1 MKPLRDTS
9 WKISYSSNT
18 HNTIAD
24 FYIPALESAI
34 QYDRKSGF
42 FSSAILSKVARGL
55 GAMLHNQGKIRLM
68 MGCQF
73 SPQDLQAIEQGYALR
88 DALLTRLDAD
98 LTPPENFAQLKHLEI
113 LSWLIQNQYLDIKI
127 AIPLQE
133 NGLPENSIQ
142 QLDPQHIFH
151 EKVGIFTDSNG
162 DKLAFN
168 GSNNESIAG
177 WEKNV
182 ESFHVYCSWEGGR
195 ELDRVEEEV
204 SRFEQLWYDLS
215 PNVRVF
221 EIPEA
226 VQQKLLNYAPTSKPT
241 WNPQIE
247 FDSRPIKNTDS
258 SALTVDGSQLIV
270 NSQQSSVNNQKPTVI
285 NEEEKQAFNQLANIH
300 QHPGCLDFCLKSIPI
315 KPWPHQIKILRR
327 VAETFP
333 KSFLIAD
340 EVGLGKTIETGLIL
354 RYLLLAKKAKRVL
367 ILSPAS
373 VQPQWQEELRE
384 KFNLHFWSYNQN
396 LFTVHSSLL
405 TEQYRQHSTVNNQQL
420 INPWNSQDLILA
432 SSHLVRRKERMQ
444 ELLAAEPWDLVILDE
459 AHHARRKSP
468 QNRKET
474 PNRLLELMQQLKDK
488 TQALILLSAT
498 PMQIDAIEVFDL
510 LNLLGIQG
518 HWSYGDNFCNY
529 FESLPSSVKPEILN
543 FWQVMSNDYFQQGGK
558 PCSRLQQFL
567 NKQDKIIA
575 YKMQDLWQRGKKISN
590 HKQLLADED
599 FINTSRQYLTVNTP
613 LKDLMFRHTR
623 DTLRQYYQRGLLAQ
637 DIPSRIV
644 QDNAISLEINREVP
658 LYQAVSNYVRHFYR
672 LAQKDQRTCRG
683 FLMTLYRKRL
693 TSSFYAI
700 KASLQRGLDC
710 LLTKQGSFITEDDYA
725 DIDEANDAV
734 ISGMESFFEEVD
746 PQEIQYLEDLLQQ
759 FENTGEDSKL
769 SHFIQILRQELSQ
782 RESAIVFTQ
791 YTDTMDYLRD
801 ALKELYGS
809 QVACYSGRGGELLK
823 VNTQH
828 STGNSEPT
836 WCVVPKEEIKHK
848 FRQDEIKILLCTESA
863 SEGLNLQNCGVLI
876 NYDMPWNPMRVEQRI
891 GRIDRIG
898 QRYTTVRIHNFY
910 YDGTVE
916 AKVYRKL
923 RDRINAFATVV
934 GNLQPILAK
943 VPTFIEQAAMSADPE
958 EEDVLMSEFDSVL
971 NAPLRPG
978 IEAMVTMDLDADLA
992 EIQKPIPPTP
1002 FTPET
1007 IEHLFTTSTILKS
1020 TGVIFQPK
1028 DEKTWLVTYKNRE
1041 YMITFYTDVFDE
1053 IPSLILMNFGEPLFA
1068 ELLRLVQNQ
1077 GKRS

>member
-1 MKPLRDTS
+1 MKPLRGTS

-133 NGLPENSIQ
+133 NGLPEDSIQ

-226 VQQKLLNYAPTSKPT
+226 VQQKLLNYAPTSQPT

-247 FDSRPIKNTDS
+247 FDSRLLKN
-258 SALTVDGSQLIV
+258 I
-270 NSQQSSVNNQKPTVI
+270 NSQQSSINSHQLTVI
-285 NEEEKQAFNQLANIH
+285 NEQEKQVFNQLANIH

-405 TEQYRQHSTVNNQQL
+405 TEQYRQQSTIN
-420 INPWNSQDLILA
+420 NPWNSQDLILA

-510 LNLLGIQG
+510 LNLLGMQG

-543 FWQVMSNDYFQQGGK
+543 FWQVMANDYFQQGGK

-567 NKQDKIIA
+567 NQQDRNIA
-575 YKMQDLWQRGKKISN
+575 YKMQDLWERGRKISN
-590 HKQLLADED
+590 YKQLLADED
-599 FINTSRQYLTVNTP
+599 FMNTSRQYLTVNTP

-828 STGNSEPT
+828 STGNSEFT
-836 WCVVPKEEIKHK
+836 WCIVPKEEIKRK

-1002 FTPET
+1002 FTPES

-1020 TGVIFQPK
+1020 TGVIFQLK
-1028 DEKTWLVTYKNRE
+1028 DEKTWLLTYKNRE
-1041 YMITFYTDVFDE
+1041 YMITFYPDMFDE
-1053 IPSLILMNFGEPLFA
+1053 IPSLRLMNFGEPLFA
-1068 ELLRLVQNQ
+1068 EFLQMTQNL
-1077 GKRS
+1077 

>member
-1 MKPLRDTS
+1 MPKILREYP

-24 FYIPALESAI
+24 FYIPALSSAI

-55 GAMLHNQGKIRLM
+55 GAMLHNQGKMRLI

-73 SPQDLQAIEQGYALR
+73 SPQDLQAIQQGYALR

-133 NGLPENSIQ
+133 NGIPESSIQ

-215 PNVRVF
+215 PKVRVF

-226 VQQKLLNYAPTSKPT
+226 VQKKLLRYVPTTKPN
-241 WNPQIE
+241 WHPQNE
-247 FDSRPIKNTDS
+247 FDSRQIKNIDI
-258 SALTVDGSQLIV
+258 SQ
-270 NSQQSSVNNQKPTVI
+270 STVI
-285 NEEEKQAFNQLANIH
+285 NEQEKQAFTQLANIH
-300 QHPGCLDFCLKSIPI
+300 QHPGCFDFCLKSIPI

-333 KSFLIAD
+333 HSFLIAD

-354 RYLLLAKKAKRVL
+354 RYLLLAKKVKRVL
-367 ILSPAS
+367 ILAPAS

-396 LFTVHSSLL
+396 SFTVHSSLL
-405 TEQYRQHSTVNNQQL
+405 TEQYHQQTLINRNSSTVA
-420 INPWNSQDLILA
+420 NPWNSQDLILA
-432 SSHLVRRKERMQ
+432 SSHLVRRTERIQ
-444 ELLAAEPWDLVILDE
+444 QLLAAEPWDLVILDE

-474 PNRLLELMQQLKDK
+474 PNRLLELMQQLKEK

-510 LNLLGIQG
+510 LNLLEMQG

-529 FESLPSSVKPEILN
+529 FESLTNSVKAEILN
-543 FWQVMSNDYFQQGGK
+543 FWQVMSTDYFQQGGK

-567 NKQDKIIA
+567 NQQDKILA
-575 YKMQDLWQRGKKISN
+575 YKMQDVWQHGKKISN
-590 HKQLLADED
+590 YKQLLADEL
-599 FINTSRQYLTVNTP
+599 FLSTSRQYLTVNTP

-623 DTLRQYYQRGLLAQ
+623 DTLRQYYQRGLLAR
-637 DIPSRIV
+637 DIPQRDV
-644 QDNAISLEINREVP
+644 QDNAISLEPQREVP
-658 LYQAVSNYVRHFYR
+658 LYIAVSDYVRHFYR
-672 LAQKDQRTCRG
+672 LAQKDKRTCRG

-710 LLTKQGSFITEDDYA
+710 LLTKQGSFITEDDYV
-725 DIDEANDAV
+725 DIDEANDTV

-746 PQEIQYLEDLLQQ
+746 PQEIQYLEDLLLQ
-759 FENTGEDSKL
+759 FENTGEDTKL
-769 SHFIQILRQELSQ
+769 SHFIQILRQELTQ

-801 ALKELYGS
+801 ALQQLYGS

-823 VNTQH
+823 VD
-828 STGNSEPT
+828 NSQFTVNSQPT
-836 WCVVPKEEIKHK
+836 WCVVPKEEIKRL
-848 FRQDEIKILLCTESA
+848 FREDKIKILLCTESA

-876 NYDMPWNPMRVEQRI
+876 NYDLPWNPMRVEQRI

-898 QRYTTVRIHNFY
+898 QRYETVRIHNFY

-916 AKVYRKL
+916 AKVYKKL

-934 GNLQPILAK
+934 GNLQPILAQ
-943 VPTFIEQAAMSADPE
+943 VPTFIEQAVMSADPE
-958 EEDVLMSEFDSVL
+958 EEDVLMSEFESTLD
-971 NAPLRPG
+971 APLRPG
-978 IEAMVTMDLDADLA
+978 IEAMLTMDLDADLA
-992 EIQKPIPPTP
+992 EIKKPIPPTP
-1002 FTPET
+1002 FTSES
-1007 IEHLFTTSTILKS
+1007 IEDLFTTSAIFKS
-1020 TGVIFQPK
+1020 AGVMFERKQDKI
-1028 DEKTWLVTYKNRE
+1028 WLLTHQGKQHQ
-1041 YMITFYTDVFDE
+1041 ITFYPDVFDE
-1053 IPSLILMNFGEPLFA
+1053 MPSLRLMNFGEPVFA
-1068 ELLRLVQNQ
+1068 ELLSLVDNL
-1077 GKRS
+1077 